1 MISIVASK
9 SPQYDC
15 SDAYSGS
22 YLVSLWFPAT
32 SYVSSLYTSVYSFT
46 RVFCF
51 SFFLFISLPSFQLA
65 FRPRISRAT
74 TITERFIRPSHF
86 HYHRLIS
93 STVQFPLYL
102 FLSSV
107 YDRCGRYLL
116 SYRAVPNCTSCVN
129 CRGAYREGAN
139 QKIQFRRPTRSSRP
153 LLKSLTSPILFYSP
167 YTHRQRVMI
176 THICHH
182 LHFRANPSPIKIA
195 RWSSCLDLI
204 QLFP

>member
-1 MISIVASK
+1 MPILDRI
-9 SPQYDC
+9 
-15 SDAYSGS
+15 S
-22 YLVSLWFPAT
+22 YLFDFSRLRTFRRYTHLFTVSHAF
-32 SYVSSLYTSVYSFT
+32 SF
-46 RVFCF
+46 F
-51 SFFLFISLPSFQLA
+51 FFLFISLPSFQLA

-74 TITERFIRPSHF
+74 TITERFIRPNHF

-139 QKIQFRRPTRSSRP
+139 QRSNSVDRP
-153 LLKSLTSPILFYSP
+153 
-167 YTHRQRVMI
+167 V
-176 THICHH
+176 
-182 LHFRANPSPIKIA
+182 
-195 RWSSCLDLI
+195 
-204 QLFP
+204 FPDPC